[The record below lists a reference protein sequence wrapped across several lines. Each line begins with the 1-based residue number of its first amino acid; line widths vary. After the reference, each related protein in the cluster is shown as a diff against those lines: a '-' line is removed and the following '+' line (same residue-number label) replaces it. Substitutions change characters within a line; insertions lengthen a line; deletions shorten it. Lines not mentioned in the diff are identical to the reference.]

1 MIFMRAM
8 RARNHGIMGSGGRG
22 RGEAENR
29 EILIRAKVDFMFNRR
44 GERKFLGASG
54 KKHWI
59 FWDSEKSW
67 GQRQGGGPS
76 WPPKAARK
84 NHQWL
89 GIRALLLPPSE
100 FLLLFSA
107 TGIEAVPPR
116 EMA

>member
-8 RARNHGIMGSGGRG
+8 RARKHGNMGTGG

-44 GERKFLGASG
+44 GERKILGASG

-67 GQRQGGGPS
+67 DQSRGEGPHVSRS
-76 WPPKAARK
+76 WSEKIINAVT
-84 NHQWL
+84 Q
-89 GIRALLLPPSE
+89 ICTLP
-100 FLLLFSA
+100 LC
-107 TGIEAVPPR
+107 VP
-116 EMA
+116 A